1 MQHERLVV
9 ERLLVPSRSFRPHTH
24 DEFVLSLNA
33 ESVLCERIKLD
44 RQRLVVGSGSVTA
57 YNPDQVQSSTAET
70 VDGVAWECMSIYAP
84 PSVVASLTGR
94 GDVEFV
100 RAVVADTRV
109 VDGIRMSTASR
120 KYQEVVLAG
129 NAGNAAGS
137 ESQTAYIATGS
148 HGLAIVDATQFRT
161 PVVLS
166 QLDLDGTAG
175 DYLRFCQMLLDGGR
189 WNGQQVF
196 KPETVAAAIKPGKLM
211 LDRSMNAP
219 VRGANF
225 AARACQSIFGVELM
239 ILLRAP
245 YAPRIE
251 SETGR
256 RAAAH
261 DLAHLATG
269 IAEAVRQAAR
279 EQIAVARPQH
289 PGDAADG
296 DAD

>member
-109 VDGIRMSTASR
+109 ADGIRRAVHASGV
-120 KYQEVVLAG
+120 ESEEWAMWSVSEALAV
-129 NAGNAAGS
+129 NA
-137 ESQTAYIATGS
+137 T
-148 HGLAIVDATQFRT
+148 
-161 PVVLS
+161 
-166 QLDLDGTAG
+166 
-175 DYLRFCQMLLDGGR
+175 
-189 WNGQQVF
+189 
-196 KPETVAAAIKPGKLM
+196 
-211 LDRSMNAP
+211 
-219 VRGANF
+219 VRGAEESVTALVD
-225 AARACQSIFGVELM
+225 AARRLLARELHKPASLDEVCEQLGASRGVVV
-239 ILLRAP
+239 RAFVRETGVPP
-245 YAPRIE
+245 YAWQLQLRLKE
-251 SETGR
+251 GQRRLRQGGR
-256 RAAAH
+256 VSDVAAELGFTDQAHFHRHYRAAY
-261 DLAHLATG
+261 
-269 IAEAVRQAAR
+269 AR
-279 EQIAVARPQH
+279 TPGQDFRRP
-289 PGDAADG
+289 
-296 DAD
+296 